1 MSWTVKQPRVR
12 ERRSL
17 PSQGFHSSWGLKLE
31 ARTDKAGTR
40 GILIPTSR
48 ELKEIPIK
56 ASSLSLI
63 HRRNSTYICFFPSN
77 CLEDSIAFPFSPLF
91 SFWGFQAFLSSN
103 KYRGQGKMNG
113 CEASYKVV
121 RNLKVSHFL
130 PGDQWKKILLCHCS
144 IFLETNVIKC
154 INNCNHILW
163 LLLLNL

>member
-17 PSQGFHSSWGLKLE
+17 PSQGFRSSWGLKPE

-77 CLEDSIAFPFSPLF
+77 CLEDSIAFPFFSPFFLF
-91 SFWGFQAFLSSN
+91 EDYKHFWALINTGDRVKWTGVKQVTKLLEILKSHIFSQVINEKRYCCATVQSFWKL
-103 KYRGQGKMNG
+103 M
-113 CEASYKVV
+113 
-121 RNLKVSHFL
+121 
-130 PGDQWKKILLCHCS
+130 
-144 IFLETNVIKC
+144 
-154 INNCNHILW
+154 
-163 LLLLNL
+163 